1 MPFFDD
7 KIRTQ
12 LKEALAPM
20 GDTVHMAF
28 FTQEMECHGCADTHQ
43 FLTEM
48 TGVSEKLDLI
58 VWDFVK
64 DAEKAKY
71 YKIDK
76 IPAILLLDS
85 KDNDTGIRFYGFP
98 GGYEINSFLRGLLDV
113 SGAKEKLPDPVIER
127 IKKIQKDIHIQ
138 VFVSLTCPYCPGAVS
153 TAHRIAL
160 ENDHIRADMVE
171 STQFVQ
177 AAIRYNVS
185 SVPKVVINDTIEFV
199 GAYPIEQFLGFIEK
213 A

>member
-7 KIRTQ
+7 KIRAQ

-20 GDTVHMAF
+20 KETVHMAF
-28 FTQEMECHGCADTHQ
+28 FTQEMECHACADTHQ

-48 TGVSEKLDLI
+48 TGISDRLDLI

-64 DAEKAKY
+64 DAEKAQY

-76 IPAILLLDS
+76 IPAILFLDS

-98 GGYEINSFLRGLLDV
+98 GGYEINSFLRALLEV
-113 SGAKEKLPDPVIER
+113 SGVREKLPDHVMTR
-127 IKKIQKDIHIQ
+127 IQKIQKDIHIQ

-160 ENDHIRADMVE
+160 ENGHVRADMVE

-177 AAIRYNVS
+177 EAIKYNVS
-185 SVPKVVINDTIEFV
+185 SVPKVVINDVVEFV
-199 GAYPIEQFLGFIEK
+199 GHIR
-213 A
+213 